1 VVKIDNA
8 GTESRSAPRKDQI
21 PAGSADQRD
30 VSSALKIVGKVCCC
44 MARVTIKEI
53 N

>member
-1 VVKIDNA
+1 V
-8 GTESRSAPRKDQI
+8 APRTDKI
-21 PAGSADQRD
+21 PACSEDQRD
-30 VSSALKIVGKVCCC
+30 VSSALKIVGKVCCS